1 MCCMKHAYYAFE
13 FFVCDT
19 TRACFC
25 PMASFNHN
33 GFDDFDQALWS
44 RPYYSYLCVCVDR
57 QVIQHFDSKS
67 EHFIGGSNGNQRDI
81 KLTNKLSIDDLS
93 LKAAQ
98 VFVASQYTLFNMSWC
113 FYPFDSSTPHSYSFA

>member
-1 MCCMKHAYYAFE
+1 MR
-13 FFVCDT
+13 T
-19 TRACFC
+19 TLL
-25 PMASFNHN
+25 SF
-33 GFDDFDQALWS
+33 
-44 RPYYSYLCVCVDR
+44 LCVTELVPVFAPWHLSITMAVMTLIRFCGLDHIIHICVFCVDR